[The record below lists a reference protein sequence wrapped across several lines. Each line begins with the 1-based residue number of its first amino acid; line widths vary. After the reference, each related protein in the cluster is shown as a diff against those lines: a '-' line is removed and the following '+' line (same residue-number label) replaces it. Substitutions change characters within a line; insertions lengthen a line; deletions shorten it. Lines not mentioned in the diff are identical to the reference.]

1 MLLPETIRNC
11 IRFFAMHWASTL
23 SSREGFYMII
33 DTMKLLA
40 SVDNMVLIQDTS
52 TSLIPISS
60 LYEGLTGSI
69 KLGKEGR

>member
-1 MLLPETIRNC
+1 
-11 IRFFAMHWASTL
+11 
-23 SSREGFYMII
+23 MII